1 MDDEDDTGIEL
12 PGDPTDMADLDDL
25 DDMAD
30 MADMADIDDRAS
42 AHAITR
48 SLLRPLGVLAVALA
62 VLVPAALALRP
73 TQPGTTAASPTTVIP
88 VITAEPTVASSTTA
102 ATTTTTTTLPAPA
115 AAPDDG
121 KTSAERQLTSETIIS
136 NADLQPKSIVA
147 SGTGLFFAQNM
158 MYRHN
163 VMVFDRGG
171 NVVAKIPDDVDLA
184 AYGVEG
190 GVKAQGSPVEAVFVP
205 DKSYVYVSNYHMY
218 GPGFTPTADDN
229 CNRGKWDDSYVYK
242 INTTTFTIDKVIA
255 TGSVPK
261 FMAITPD
268 GSKLLVSNWCGF
280 DVSVIDTATDTEITR
295 IDVGRHPRGLAITA
309 DSRYAYVAIM
319 GEAKI
324 LKLDLRSNAVI
335 GQVGDAGQT
344 PRHLLLSP
352 DGRYLYVSNNHEN
365 LVRKIDLRAGVAVGK
380 ARTGVETRTMA
391 MADDG
396 ESLYVVNYEDG
407 TVSKV
412 RTSDMK
418 ILQTEQSGMHP
429 VGITYD
435 PATRA
440 VWVANYTGSLHVFID
455 K

>member
-1 MDDEDDTGIEL
+1 
-12 PGDPTDMADLDDL
+12 
-25 DDMAD
+25 
-30 MADMADIDDRAS
+30 
-42 AHAITR
+42 
-48 SLLRPLGVLAVALA
+48 
-62 VLVPAALALRP
+62 VLVPAAIALRP
-73 TQPGTTAASPTTVIP
+73 GEPGTTTAAAVATTTVTSVPTTP
-88 VITAEPTVASSTTA
+88 VDSAASTTA
-102 ATTTTTTTLPAPA
+102 ATTSTTTTLAPPAS
-115 AAPDDG
+115 APDDG
-121 KTSAERQLTSETIIS
+121 KTSAERQLTSETIITNS
-136 NADLQPKSIVA
+136 DLQPKSIVA

-163 VMVFDRGG
+163 VMVFDRAG
-171 NVVAKIPDDVDLA
+171 NVVTKIPDDVDLA
-184 AYGVEG
+184 AYGVKG
-190 GVKAQGSPVEAVFVP
+190 GVKAQGSPVEAAFLP
-205 DKSYVYVSNYHMY
+205 NKSYVYVSNYHMY

-242 INTTTFTIDKVIA
+242 INTSTFAIEKVIA

-261 FMAITPD
+261 FMAVTPD

-295 IDVGRHPRGLAITA
+295 IDVGRHPRGIAITA

-324 LKLDLRSNAVI
+324 LKLDLARNAVV
-335 GQVGDAGQT
+335 GQVGDAGAT

-365 LVRKIDLRAGVAVGK
+365 LVRKIDLRAGAAVAK
-380 ARTGVETRTMA
+380 ARTGVETRSMA

-396 ESLYVVNYEDG
+396 ESLYVVNYQDG

-418 ILQTEQSGMHP
+418 ILQTLQSGMHP

-440 VWVANYTGSLHVFID
+440 VWVANYTGSLHIFVD